1 MTETINTTPEPASN
15 AGQDSCGNCGVALLG
30 PHCHAC
36 GQPVKGLVRHFS
48 SVVGDALDTV
58 FDFDTRIMRTIGP
71 LFAKPGFITREYFA
85 GRRVRYVSPVRLF
98 FFLAIMTFFVAQ
110 VTTGDMAGD
119 AVRVDGI
126 NDNSDIGSAK
136 TVADVERAR
145 DAQLAALAKTKQEMV
160 GTPASAGIGG
170 IQAGERAVRD
180 TAATRIKQLQE
191 AQAKGLPP
199 PEPIKDN
206 FNIRF
211 GNGERWDAEKNP
223 IQAAWLPGFANRWLN
238 QQVERGNQNIGRLKQ
253 HPAAFKNAVLSAIP
267 TTLFVLVPLF
277 ALMLKLAYVFKRR
290 LYMEHLI
297 VALHSHAFLCLDLL
311 LLLLVRALA
320 NWLAPD
326 DGALASVFGFTEK
339 LLFAWMPIYLL
350 IMQKRVYAQGW
361 PMTLLKYF
369 VLGTC
374 YTFLLSFAIVASA
387 AIGLVAM

>member
-15 AGQDSCGNCGVALLG
+15 AGQDHCGNCGVALLG

-48 SVVGDALDTV
+48 SIIGDALDTV
-58 FDFDTRIMRTIGP
+58 FNFDTRIVRTIGP

-98 FFLAIMTFFVAQ
+98 FFLAIITFFVAQ
-110 VTTGDMAGD
+110 FATDDPT
-119 AVRVDGI
+119 VDLGK
-126 NDNSDIGSAK
+126 GSNAIASAT
-136 TVADVERAR
+136 TVAEVERQR
-145 DAQLAALAKTKQEMV
+145 DAQLADLAKSKQELAGTAAAV
-160 GTPASAGIGG
+160 GIPGIE
-170 IQAGERAVRD
+170 AGEQEVRE

-191 AQAKGLPP
+191 AKAKGMAP
-199 PEPIKDN
+199 PEPTEDDLDL
-206 FNIRF
+206 RF
-211 GNGERWDAEKNP
+211 GGGERWDAEKNP
-223 IQAAWLPGFANRWLN
+223 IDTWLPGFANRWLN
-238 QQVERGNQNIGRLKQ
+238 DQVARGKHNFGRLKQ
-253 HPAAFKNAVLSAIP
+253 DPAAFKNAMLSAVP

-290 LYMEHLI
+290 LYMEHLL

-320 NWLAPD
+320 QWLAPG
-326 DGALASVFGFTEK
+326 DGALATLFGWTEG

-361 PMTLLKYF
+361 PMTLLKYC
-369 VLGTC
+369 VLGMV
-374 YTFLLSFAIVASA
+374 YSVLLGFAVATSA